1 MPNPI
6 IRPKQGNMY
15 LLLPTLCII
24 LRTALGLHLQE
35 AVIMTM
41 LSTHALYSTQYSP
54 VVYINWFD
62 KTVAYEA

>member
-1 MPNPI
+1 
-6 IRPKQGNMY
+6 MY